1 MGSTVSTQ
9 ISVVCCSQVEQPCCQ
24 FEEEEPEEPE
34 DLQASPV
41 ESFRTLLGT

>member
-9 ISVVCCSQVEQPCCQ
+9 ISVVCCSRVEQPCCN
-24 FEEEEPEEPE
+24 FEEEEPE

-41 ESFRTLLGT
+41 ESFRTLLDT